1 MVSFVLAG
9 LSLSSSSQAFRKQL
23 CTAFILYPNRGQRP
37 RLNPSIPRGSATY
50 LNIQMSP
57 TSESQTNN
65 NGGPP
70 PPPLQER
77 PILAKLVT
85 SDELAECGARLRAGN
100 LVAFPTETVYGLG
113 CHALDESAIAKV
125 FHAKERPLTD
135 PLIVHVTK
143 TQDAFALWEAFT
155 GAADDDSSTNTT
167 TTTTLQAR
175 ALQALCDQFWPGP
188 LTLVA
193 KAASH
198 VPSIVMANTGFVAC
212 RSPSHPIARA
222 LIDEAKVPLA
232 APSANKFGHVSPTR
246 ASHVW
251 DDLLREDVWII
262 EAAMSSHKEED
273 DTDSTRDSTV
283 CQVGV
288 ESTVAKVEMLEPF
301 TEGDETSEYGRV
313 TLLRQGAISV
323 DDVKMCL
330 AQAGLSA
337 VMQVEANTK
346 RTTDEHTANV
356 APGQTIRHYS
366 PRIPSFMVAQ
376 SLCCPETATL
386 ALSPADTAVL
396 QRSVV
401 IDFGARLAAWKPN
414 CLAYRDLSQLG
425 DSSEAANVVF
435 ETLRW
440 AEQVPGGQQILFPE
454 IVAVTHDHD
463 LSSTP
468 GELHVVV
475 NALTLALNDRLTR
488 AASGVIIE
496 TLEPQ

>member
-1 MVSFVLAG
+1 MVIFVLAG
-9 LSLSSSSQAFRKQL
+9 LSLSSSHSFRKQL
-23 CTAFILYPNRGQRP
+23 CNAFILYPRRGERP
-37 RLNPSIPRGSATY
+37 RPNPSILRGSATY
-50 LNIQMSP
+50 LNIKMSP
-57 TSESQTNN
+57 TDKSQTN

-70 PPPLQER
+70 SQER
-77 PILAKLVT
+77 PVLAKLVT
-85 SDELAECGARLRAGN
+85 SDQLSECGARLRAGN

-113 CHALDESAIAKV
+113 CHALDPSAIAKV

-155 GAADDDSSTNTT
+155 GASDDSST

-175 ALQALCDQFWPGP
+175 VLQALCGQFWPGP

-262 EAAMSSHKEED
+262 EAAMSHKDDED
-273 DTDSTRDSTV
+273 NDSTRDSTV

-288 ESTVAKVEMLEPF
+288 ESTVAKVELLEQS
-301 TEGDETSEYGRV
+301 TEGGEKSEYGRV

-337 VMQVEANTK
+337 VVEVEANTK
-346 RTTDEHTANV
+346 RTTDDHTANV

-366 PRIPSFMVAQ
+366 PRIPSFIVAQ
-376 SLCCPETATL
+376 SLCCPETTTL

-396 QRSVV
+396 KRSVV

-414 CLAYRDLSQLG
+414 CLAYRDLSPLG
-425 DSSEAANVVF
+425 HSSEAANVVF

-454 IVAVTHDHD
+454 IVVTMDHD
-463 LSSTP
+463 LSTP
-468 GELHVVV
+468 GELHVAVD
-475 NALTLALNDRLTR
+475 ALTLALIDRLTR